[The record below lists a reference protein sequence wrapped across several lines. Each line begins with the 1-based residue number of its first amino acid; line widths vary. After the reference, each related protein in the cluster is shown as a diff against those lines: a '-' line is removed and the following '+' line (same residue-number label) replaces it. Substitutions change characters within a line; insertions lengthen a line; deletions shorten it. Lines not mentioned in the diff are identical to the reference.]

1 MGYLLYACYK
11 QQRQQLAG
19 IDYVF
24 SGLEFVPFS
33 KRADSRYDGQAWA
46 YYGCLNLFANTK
58 TKKRKKNCRKGRK
71 RSSEQRHVHNRA
83 LSFTCSLFREI
94 IIFHQPRDKK
104 NLKTKYGRRQ
114 RVDRA
119 RTKVDELPQDGEP
132 SLIIWTFAELA
143 RDRHEPNCSP
153 PQNAGE

>member
-46 YYGCLNLFANTK
+46 YYGCLNLFANTRRRRKEKK
-58 TKKRKKNCRKGRK
+58 TAGRRERGA
-71 RSSEQRHVHNRA
+71 RSSDMYITVLFLSLA
-83 LSFTCSLFREI
+83 LYSV
-94 IIFHQPRDKK
+94 K
-104 NLKTKYGRRQ
+104 
-114 RVDRA
+114 
-119 RTKVDELPQDGEP
+119 
-132 SLIIWTFAELA
+132 
-143 RDRHEPNCSP
+143 
-153 PQNAGE
+153 